1 MKILF
6 CAIIFALSISL
17 AAAQE
22 TKRDIKDLSWM
33 TGCWEMSDKGEIVA
47 EQWTKPAGQT
57 MFGIS
62 RTIKNEK
69 TTGFE
74 FLRIVQNA
82 DGVFYIARPSGAKED
97 TSFKLTKLA
106 EKEAVFENPEH
117 DFPQTII
124 YRLVDANSLT
134 ARVEAKAKNGK
145 VSGFDIPMKK
155 AKCD

>member
-6 CAIIFALSISL
+6 CALFFAFSISP

-22 TKRDIKDLSWM
+22 TKQDVKNLSWM
-33 TGCWEMSDKGEIVA
+33 TGCWEMSDKGETVT
-47 EQWTKPAGQT
+47 EQWTKPGGQT

-74 FLRIVQNA
+74 FLRIVQNT
-82 DGVFYIARPSGAKED
+82 DGIFYIARPSGAKEE
-97 TSFKLTKLA
+97 TSFKLAKLS
-106 EKEAVFENPEH
+106 EKEAVFENPAH

-124 YRLVDANSLT
+124 YRLTDANSLF
-134 ARVEAKAKNGK
+134 ARVEAKDKNGK

-155 AKCD
+155 AKCE